1 MKRTFRHFA
10 FGMLLLLA
18 GACGRHK
25 IIPDNELAR
34 IFHDAFLTN
43 AYVGTQGVSLDS
55 LNIYE
60 PIFTQYGYTTA
71 DVQYTIGNFSK
82 RKSARLGDIVERAI
96 EMLEKEGAVY
106 NKEVAVLDT
115 VDNVARRTFTRTVYR
130 DTLIRVR
137 SLRDTAKLR
146 IAVYDLRPGEY
157 NVRLKYEIDSLD
169 RNPGLKG
176 AAWTQK
182 QDSSRSN
189 YYSFF
194 LRRDREESFTRRFTV
209 DTTIRGLHLDFA
221 VFRDKPKRPS
231 VTLRDLEIEYVPP
244 TETAVDSLYLQQLHI
259 RIFADEFI
267 RTPTATPAP
276 GTPDSL

>member
-1 MKRTFRHFA
+1 MKCTFRSLVY
-10 FGMLLLLA
+10 GMLLLLA
-18 GACGRHK
+18 GACARHK
-25 IIPDNELAR
+25 IIPDNKLAQ
-34 IFHDAFLTN
+34 IFHDAFLAN
-43 AYVGTQGVSLDS
+43 AYVGTQGVKLDS

-96 EMLEKEGAVY
+96 EMLEKEGAYY
-106 NKEVAVLDT
+106 NREVAVLDT

-130 DTLIRVR
+130 DSLVRVR

-146 IAVYDLRPGEY
+146 IALYDLQPGEY
-157 NVRLKYEIDSLD
+157 NVSLKYEIDSLD

-176 AAWTQK
+176 AAWTVQR
-182 QDSSRSN
+182 DSSKSN

-194 LRRDREESFTRRFTV
+194 LRRDRTENFSRRFTV
-209 DTTIRGLHLDFA
+209 DSSIRGLHLDFA
-221 VFRDKPKRPS
+221 VFRDKPGRPS
-231 VTLRDLEIEYVPP
+231 VTLRDLRIDYVPP
-244 TETAVDSLYLQQLHI
+244 TATAVDSLYLQQLPI

-267 RTPTATPAP
+267 RAATVTPLP